1 MVTTMMTRA
10 LTSFFA
16 TLLAAMSLAPSAAA
30 APPPNTP
37 VGIDEPAYYPE
48 GPTLWRES
56 LYWAEMPAHRVRR
69 LRSGRA
75 ETVWESPGCGPTSV
89 KRDAGRG
96 FWILC
101 HLAHQVVLVDNAF
114 KEKARFDRD
123 EGGAAL
129 AWPND
134 ATSDAAGRLYFSSAG
149 VFDLDAPATGRV
161 MFIDTDHRVRAIVH
175 GLRYANG
182 VVLDP
187 AQKRL
192 FVSEHLARRIHV
204 IELSAPGVVGMR
216 RVFFDFDKGGV
227 PRAKYPLAGP
237 DGLRV
242 IGNELFVA
250 EYGAGRL
257 HAIGLDGALRRTIE
271 VPTPYVTNMEHW
283 PSRKLLVVVGT
294 FDNNSR
300 TLEGRVLS
308 VRQ

>member
-1 MVTTMMTRA
+1 MTPTMIRRCAVLLTTA
-10 LTSFFA
+10 
-16 TLLAAMSLAPSAAA
+16 LLALPAAA
-30 APPPNTP
+30 QPPKAPT
-37 VGIDEPAYYPE
+37 GIDEPAFYPE
-48 GPTLWRES
+48 GPTLWQEA
-56 LYWAEMPAHRVRR
+56 LYWAEMSAHRVRR
-69 LRSGRA
+69 YRGGRA

-101 HLAHQVVLVDNAF
+101 HLAHRVVLVDNAF
-114 KEKARFDRD
+114 KEKASFDRD
-123 EGGAAL
+123 DAGAAL

-161 MFIDTDHRVRAIVH
+161 MFIDTGHRVRAIAQ

-204 IELSAPGVVGMR
+204 LELSAPGVVGMR

-257 HAIGLDGALRRTIE
+257 HAIGLDGVLRRTIE
-271 VPTPYVTNMEHW
+271 VPVPYVTNMEHW

-294 FDNNSR
+294 YDNNSR

-308 VRQ
+308 MRQ